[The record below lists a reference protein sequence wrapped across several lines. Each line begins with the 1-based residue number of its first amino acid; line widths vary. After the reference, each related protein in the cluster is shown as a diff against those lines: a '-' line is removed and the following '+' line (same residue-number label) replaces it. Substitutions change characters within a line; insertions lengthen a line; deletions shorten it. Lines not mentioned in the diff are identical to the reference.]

1 MPKDTHTCIFHVKD
15 LGGDRGF
22 LIIINDHV
30 YSYVFQTV
38 FIVDVAINCQLD
50 LQRELQSYL
59 ILSSSEC
66 LPYWDSMTNL
76 VCWLHHYLGLVV
88 TLMQCPL

>member
-50 LQRELQSYL
+50 
-59 ILSSSEC
+59 
-66 LPYWDSMTNL
+66 
-76 VCWLHHYLGLVV
+76 
-88 TLMQCPL
+88 

>member
-1 MPKDTHTCIFHVKD
+1 MFSVFVMPKDTHTCIFHVKD

-59 ILSSSEC
+59 
-66 LPYWDSMTNL
+66 
-76 VCWLHHYLGLVV
+76 
-88 TLMQCPL
+88 